1 MLDDKKQTKL
11 TAKEK
16 EVARDLLREL
26 EIVELND
33 DNIGKLQNALDVNV
47 SALVSAKE
55 DGEIVD
61 NELIKIYD
69 LITDIVLDNEE
80 DFDFLNR
87 LFFN

>member
-1 MLDDKKQTKL
+1 MTKDKRYEL
-11 TAKEK
+11 TAKTK
-16 EVARDLLREL
+16 EVAKNLLKKL
-26 EIVELND
+26 KIVELND
-33 DNIGKLQNALDVNV
+33 DNLGKLQNALNVNV

-55 DGEIVD
+55 DGETVD

>member
-1 MLDDKKQTKL
+1 MKKYNKRYEL

-16 EVARDLLREL
+16 EVARNLLREL

-55 DGEIVD
+55 DGETVD

>member
-33 DNIGKLQNALDVNV
+33 DNIGKLQNTLDVNV

-55 DGEIVD
+55 DGETVD

>member
-1 MLDDKKQTKL
+1 MLDDNKQTKL
-11 TAKEK
+11 TAKEQ

-26 EIVELND
+26 KIEELND

-55 DGEIVD
+55 DGETVD

-69 LITDIVLDNEE
+69 SITDIVLDNEE

>member
-16 EVARDLLREL
+16 EFARDLLREL

-33 DNIGKLQNALDVNV
+33 DNIGKLQNALDVNI

-55 DGEIVD
+55 DGEAVD

>member
-1 MLDDKKQTKL
+1 MLDDNKQTKL

-55 DGEIVD
+55 DGETVD

-87 LFFN
+87 LFFK

>member
-1 MLDDKKQTKL
+1 MINDKQKNKL
-11 TAKEK
+11 PSKAK
-16 EVARDLLREL
+16 EVAKNLLQEL
-26 EIVELND
+26 EIVKLND

-55 DGEIVD
+55 DGETVD

-69 LITDIVLDNEE
+69 SITDIVLDNEE
-80 DFDFLNR
+80 DFDFLNQ